1 MKAIV
6 AYFAA
11 GLVMF
16 VLDAIWLSS
25 MGAVYR
31 QHLGSMLLDGF
42 RPVPAALFY
51 LMYVAGIVVLAVMP
65 ALREGDDWRMAALYG
80 AVLGF
85 IAYGTYDLT
94 NYATMKVWSRK
105 DYDHRHA
112 LGRSVDGAFVN
123 RRLPGGAALSFLGRG
138 WGPRKEYRC
147 PRLVGSERM
156 AARFL
161 HVRFQRRHTRDVKQ
175 KVVHQ
180 RR

>member
-11 GLVMF
+11 GLVML

-31 QHLGSMLLDGF
+31 QHFGSMLLDGF

-51 LMYVAGIVVLAVMP
+51 FMYVAGIVVLAVMP

-94 NYATMKVWSRK
+94 NYATMKVWSAK
-105 DYDHRHA
+105 ITIIDM
-112 LGRSVDGAFVN
+112 LW
-123 RRLPGGAALSFLGRG
+123 GAALTGLSSTAAFLAVR
-138 WGPRKEYRC
+138 
-147 PRLVGSERM
+147 
-156 AARFL
+156 RFL
-161 HVRFQRRHTRDVKQ
+161 S
-175 KVVHQ
+175 
-180 RR
+180 

>member
-11 GLVMF
+11 GAVML
-16 VLDAIWLSS
+16 VLDVIWLSS

-80 AVLGF
+80 AVLGL

-94 NYATMKVWSRK
+94 NYATMKVWSAK
-105 DYDHRHA
+105 ITIIDM
-112 LGRSVDGAFVN
+112 LW
-123 RRLPGGAALSFLGRG
+123 GAALTGLSSTAAFLAVR
-138 WGPRKEYRC
+138 
-147 PRLVGSERM
+147 
-156 AARFL
+156 RFL
-161 HVRFQRRHTRDVKQ
+161 S
-175 KVVHQ
+175 
-180 RR
+180 

>member
-11 GLVMF
+11 GAVML
-16 VLDAIWLSS
+16 VLDVIWLSS

-80 AVLGF
+80 AILGL

-94 NYATMKVWSRK
+94 NYATMKVWSAK
-105 DYDHRHA
+105 ITIIDM
-112 LGRSVDGAFVN
+112 LW
-123 RRLPGGAALSFLGRG
+123 GAALTGLSSTAAFLAVR
-138 WGPRKEYRC
+138 
-147 PRLVGSERM
+147 
-156 AARFL
+156 RFL
-161 HVRFQRRHTRDVKQ
+161 S
-175 KVVHQ
+175 
-180 RR
+180 

>member
-11 GLVMF
+11 GAVML
-16 VLDAIWLSS
+16 VLDVIWLSS

-80 AVLGF
+80 AILGL

-94 NYATMKVWSRK
+94 NYATMKVWSAK
-105 DYDHRHA
+105 ITIIDM
-112 LGRSVDGAFVN
+112 LW
-123 RRLPGGAALSFLGRG
+123 GAALTALSSTAAFLAVR
-138 WGPRKEYRC
+138 
-147 PRLVGSERM
+147 
-156 AARFL
+156 RFL
-161 HVRFQRRHTRDVKQ
+161 S
-175 KVVHQ
+175 
-180 RR
+180 